1 MDNLQPA
8 QSPETKKFLEE
19 ECGLRPWKPTREPNY
34 ANPDKMECKSSDK
47 HTRALS
53 FSRFN
58 LISLAMNRSHLQRC
72 NSCGLLRWS

>member
-34 ANPDKMECKSSDK
+34 ANPDKMECKSLDRDAG
-47 HTRALS
+47 TILLS
-53 FSRFN
+53 
-58 LISLAMNRSHLQRC
+58 I
-72 NSCGLLRWS
+72 

>member
-34 ANPDKMECKSSDK
+34 ANPDKMECKSLDRDAC
-47 HTRALS
+47 TILLS
-53 FSRFN
+53 IY
-58 LISLAMNRSHLQRC
+58 LISLVMNRSHLQRC
-72 NSCGLLRWS
+72 NSRSLLCWS